1 MAKLTLLEMVQDCL
15 NDLDSDEV
23 NSISDTIESQQIA
36 QIIKTCYFEM
46 IANRNWPHL
55 RKLIQMDAV
64 LDLSKPNYL
73 KIPTGMKELLSFK
86 YEKSSIA
93 NPKSNISDVKWKEP
107 DAFLRMISS
116 RNSTLSNVV
125 SVIDFSGSKLLV
137 LNDQPPTYWTSFDD
151 EYLITDSFDLAVEST
166 LQKSK
171 TQCLAYID
179 PLWVHSD
186 IAIPDL
192 PSEAFPALLEE
203 AKSTAS
209 LAIKQTASQKAEQ
222 KANRQSRW
230 LSRKA
235 WAIDGGIKYQNYGR
249 VSRK

>member
-1 MAKLTLLEMVQDCL
+1 MAKMTLLEIVSDIL

-36 QIIKTCYFEM
+36 QIVKTCYFEM

-55 RKLIQMDAV
+55 RKLVQLEAA

-73 KIPTGMKELLSFK
+73 KTPVGMKEMLFFK
-86 YEKSSIA
+86 YEKFTVS
-93 NPKSNISDVKWKEP
+93 NPKSRLQDVNWKEP
-107 DAFLRMISS
+107 DAFFRMIST
-116 RNSTLSNVV
+116 RDNTLPNIT
-125 SVIDFSGSKLLV
+125 SVIDFSGVKLLV
-137 LNDQPPTYWTSFDD
+137 LNNQPPSYWTSFDD
-151 EYLITDSFDLAVEST
+151 EYVITDAYDFAVDAT

-179 PLWVHSD
+179 PTWVHSD

-203 AKSTAS
+203 SKSTAS
-209 LAIKQTASQKAEQ
+209 LALKQTPSQKAEQ

-235 WAIDGGIKYQNYGR
+235 WTANGGIQYEDYGR
-249 VSRK
+249 KGRR